1 MKHMPD
7 VRPAFRRAISD
18 YYRLFKM
25 LWAASPWCAIA
36 CVLSA
41 LLSSAVPAIQVLVSK
56 VVIDRVAETSRSLH
70 GAAGPDWRY
79 LLAPIGLIV
88 LLWLLGGICQS
99 LIEGSKELLAFQTNA
114 HVEYLVLEKAARM
127 DIAFY
132 ENPSFFDK
140 MENARQQGWQVH
152 LLVSYCVDTV
162 GSIISLV
169 FMSGILY
176 QSYRFAWLVLFL
188 ASIPHIITTT
198 YYGYRRF
205 KLLTNRVTAQRI
217 VDYFSHLLGSR
228 ETVKEIRLFG
238 LHQHLLEKYRYYRET
253 FYQENKM
260 LVYARERAISFIR
273 MPAMLSTG
281 GIWAYTAV
289 QAALLRITLGD
300 LVLIIQAADQVQD
313 KLGHLFR
320 MGGQFYEHSLFV
332 GSLFNFLDLS
342 PHDID
347 GALTQPEKTAA
358 ASTGVKKRRAQQG
371 IEYCNVSFRYPQSER
386 FILRDL
392 SFWLRPGETVAI
404 VGGNG
409 AGKST
414 LVKLLARFY
423 DPTEGEIYLDGKNL
437 REYDIRYL
445 RQRIGILFQDYVRYN
460 LTVRENI
467 GFGRIEQ
474 LEHAELIASAAHKGG
489 AATFIERFPLRFDT
503 MIGKTFADGVDLSG
517 GEWQKLALSR
527 AFMRDAEILI
537 LDEPTA
543 ALDAFAE
550 LEVYGRFIELAQ
562 GKMAILIS
570 HRFST
575 VRTAQHILVLQNG
588 RLIEEGAHDELMD
601 LGGQYSLMFKA
612 QANHYR

>member
-1 MKHMPD
+1 M
-7 VRPAFRRAISD
+7 
-18 YYRLFKM
+18 
-25 LWAASPWCAIA
+25 
-36 CVLSA
+36 
-41 LLSSAVPAIQVLVSK
+41 LSSAVLTTHVLVSK
-56 VVIDRVAETSRSLH
+56 VVIDRVAETSRSLR
-70 GAAGPDWRY
+70 GAAGPDWWY
-79 LLAPIGLIV
+79 LLAPVGLIL
-88 LLWLLGGICQS
+88 LLWLLGGVCQS
-99 LIEGSKELLAFQTNA
+99 LINGSKELLAFQTKA

-140 MENARQQGWQVH
+140 MENARQQAWQVH
-152 LLVSYCVDTV
+152 LLVSYFVDAA

-176 QSYRFAWLVLFL
+176 RSYRFAWLVLFL
-188 ASIPHIITTT
+188 ASVPHIITTI

-205 KLLTNRVTAQRI
+205 KLLTGRVTAQRM
-217 VDYFSHLLGSR
+217 VDYYSYLLGSR
-228 ETVKEIRLFG
+228 DTVKEIRLFG
-238 LHQHLLEKYRYYRET
+238 LHQHLLEKYRCYRDTFYRE
-253 FYQENKM
+253 NKT
-260 LVYARERAISFIR
+260 LVYAQERATSFIR
-273 MPAMLSTG
+273 LPAMLSTG
-281 GIWAYTAV
+281 GIWAYTIA

-300 LVLIIQAADQVQD
+300 LVLILQAAEQVQD
-313 KLGHLFR
+313 KLRHLFQ

-342 PHDID
+342 PHDIE
-347 GALTQPEKTAA
+347 GALTQPEKTVAV
-358 ASTGVKKRRAQQG
+358 STGVKKRRAQQG

-392 SFWLRPGETVAI
+392 SFRLRPCETVAI

-437 REYDIRYL
+437 REYELSYL

-467 GFGRIEQ
+467 GFGRIER
-474 LEHAELIASAAHKGG
+474 LEHAELIARAAHQGG
-489 AATFIERFPLRFDT
+489 ADTFIERFPLRFDT

-543 ALDAFAE
+543 ALDPYAE
-550 LEVYGRFIELAQ
+550 MEVYDRFIELAQ

-575 VRTAQHILVLQNG
+575 VRTAQHILVLENG
-588 RLIEEGAHDELMD
+588 CLIEEGRHDELMD
-601 LGGQYSLMFKA
+601 LGGQYAGMFKA
-612 QANHYR
+612 QATRYR